1 MIKYSL
7 RDLKLLSSKKALVY
21 LLSEPNATIL
31 KTLRYV
37 KYEINLKKLQIE
49 LIKLQKWISINDKK
63 VILVFEGRDS
73 AGKGGAIRRV
83 IEHLN
88 PRKIKVVA
96 LPKPTEN
103 ERSQWYFQRYIN
115 HFPSKENIVLFD
127 RSWYNRAVVEPVN
140 NFCSEDEYLSFMDQV
155 NEFEKM
161 ITDSNT
167 YLIKLYFSI
176 SKEEQLKRFNDIKKS
191 SLKKWKF
198 SDVDSKAQKLWKKYT
213 YYKDQ
218 MFLKTNTSNSPWN
231 IIEANRKTNA
241 RIEAIKIIL
250 EKIPYSKEIDLESEK
265 VNF

>member
-73 AGKGGAIRRV
+73 AGKGGAIRRA

-115 HFPSKENIVLFD
+115 HFPNKENIVLFD

-198 SDVDSKAQKLWKKYT
+198 SNVDSKAQKLWKKYT

>member
-198 SDVDSKAQKLWKKYT
+198 SNVDSKAQKLWKKYT

>member
-140 NFCSEDEYLSFMDQV
+140 NFCSEDEYLFFMDQV

-176 SKEEQLKRFNDIKKS
+176 SKDEQLKRFNDIKKS

-198 SDVDSKAQKLWKKYT
+198 SNVDSKAQKLWKKYT

-218 MFLKTNTSNSPWN
+218 MFLKTNTSDSPWN

>member
-115 HFPSKENIVLFD
+115 HFPTKENIVLFD

-140 NFCSEDEYLSFMDQV
+140 NFCSEDEYLFFMDQV

-176 SKEEQLKRFNDIKKS
+176 SKDEQLKRFNDIKKS

-198 SDVDSKAQKLWKKYT
+198 SNVDSKAQKLWKKYT

-218 MFLKTNTSNSPWN
+218 MFLKTNTSDSPWN

>member
-49 LIKLQKWISINDKK
+49 LIKLQKWVSINDKK

-140 NFCSEDEYLSFMDQV
+140 NFCSEDEYLFFMDQV

-176 SKEEQLKRFNDIKKS
+176 SKDEQLKRFNDIKKS

-198 SDVDSKAQKLWKKYT
+198 SNVDSKAQKLWKKYT

-218 MFLKTNTSNSPWN
+218 MFLKTNTSDSPWN